1 MKPFPETSNY
11 QILIGDVEL
20 GPRPELLDVAVPLF
34 TLTRALV
41 TDEQQTVIL
50 MNTSLIILD
59 WSRWVTDT
67 LGDSAGDASYTIR
80 RIQLDVLGNPIR
92 SPEEVQ
98 PTDLSSRIIVQLNP
112 ANNEYYVLI
121 SEAFVSAIGAED
133 PDRAIYELEGCVPE
147 SDGSEQ
153 CYKSNITVY
162 ALGPVFGPLGKTKC
176 IISELD
182 HGIPGA
188 VLCAGSERT
197 SIKKYLHARY
207 TNLVRLDCFVC
218 RVEPL
223 YEDTPKMRTPNH
235 IVKCTK
241 LSLK

>member
-59 WSRWVTDT
+59 WSTWVTDT
-67 LGDSAGDASYTIR
+67 LGDSADDASYTIR
-80 RIQLDVLGNPIR
+80 RTQLDVLGNPIR
-92 SPEEVQ
+92 FPEEVQ
-98 PTDLSSRIIVQLNP
+98 PTDLNSRIVVQLNP
-112 ANNEYYVLI
+112 ANNEYYIQI
-121 SEAFVSAIGAED
+121 SEAFVSAMGAED
-133 PDRAIYELEGCVPE
+133 PDRAIYELEGCVPQ

-162 ALGPVFGPLGKTKC
+162 ALGLVFGPLGKTFYCARPWHSWCCTMHWIRGLASRKVC
-176 IISELD
+176 MLD
-182 HGIPGA
+182 TLVWLGWI
-188 VLCAGSERT
+188 VLNVERNP
-197 SIKKYLHARY
+197 S
-207 TNLVRLDCFVC
+207 
-218 RVEPL
+218 
-223 YEDTPKMRTPNH
+223 MRTP
-235 IVKCTK
+235 
-241 LSLK
+241 LK